1 MKIKINKLQQIIYEE
16 IKKVLSES
24 EWWYERRRQDNI
36 AYNKNLGKE
45 FRKMKHVKSG
55 PPFNCNPPSKMAA
68 GIKPAKGSK
77 C

>member
-1 MKIKINKLQQIIYEE
+1 MKYDELQQIIYEE
-16 IKKVLSES
+16 IKKVLSEA
-24 EWWYERRRQDNI
+24 EWWYERRDIDNA

-45 FRKMKHVKSG
+45 YRNMKHVKSG
-55 PPFNCNPPSKMAA
+55 APFNCNPPSKLAG

>member
-1 MKIKINKLQQIIYEE
+1 MNYDELQQIIYEE
-16 IKKVLSES
+16 IKKVLSEA
-24 EWWYERRRQDNI
+24 EWWYERRDIDNA

-45 FRKMKHVKSG
+45 YRNMKHVKSG
-55 PPFNCNPPSKMAA
+55 APFNCNPPSKLAG